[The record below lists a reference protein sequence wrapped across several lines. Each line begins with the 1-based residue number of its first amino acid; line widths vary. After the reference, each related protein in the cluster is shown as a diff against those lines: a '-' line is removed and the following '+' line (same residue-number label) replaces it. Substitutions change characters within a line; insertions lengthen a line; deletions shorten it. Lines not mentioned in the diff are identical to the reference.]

1 MSQFNYRQAAKIITW
16 ETSEF
21 SIEADTQE
29 EADRIARTITRYD
42 IAERNGVTLGNTTTD
57 CNSNQLIPP
66 EQNGGVPTLQLFNDD
81 TNELLADNIPKP
93 VADEDGKIRAIGIF
107 GKMAISQ
114 YEQTG
119 IIPSNDQEWY
129 DGSVIVPKEFDSRAL
144 YDIYVSAL
152 DDSDGTDDWRL
163 IRQP

>member
-66 EQNGGVPTLQLFNDD
+66 EQNGGGPTLQLFNDD

>member
-1 MSQFNYRQAAKIITW
+1 MPRFNYRQEAKIITS

-21 SIEADTQE
+21 SIEANTQE
-29 EADRIARTITRYD
+29 EADRIARTMTGYD
-42 IAERNGVTLGNTTTD
+42 IAEGNGVTLGNTTTD

-66 EQNGGVPTLQLFNDD
+66 GQNSGVPTLQLFNDD
-81 TNELLADNIPKP
+81 TDELLADNISKP
-93 VADEDGKIRAIGIF
+93 VADDDGKIRVIGIF

-114 YEQTG
+114 WEQTG
-119 IIPSNDQEWY
+119 IIPSEYQQWD

>member
-29 EADRIARTITRYD
+29 EADRIARTITRYN

-66 EQNGGVPTLQLFNDD
+66 EQNGGEPTLQLFNDD

-119 IIPSNDQEWY
+119 IIPSNDQEWN

>member
-129 DGSVIVPKEFDSRAL
+129 DGSVIVTKEFDSRAL

>member
-29 EADRIARTITRYD
+29 EADRIARTITRYN

-119 IIPSNDQEWY
+119 IIPSNDQEWN